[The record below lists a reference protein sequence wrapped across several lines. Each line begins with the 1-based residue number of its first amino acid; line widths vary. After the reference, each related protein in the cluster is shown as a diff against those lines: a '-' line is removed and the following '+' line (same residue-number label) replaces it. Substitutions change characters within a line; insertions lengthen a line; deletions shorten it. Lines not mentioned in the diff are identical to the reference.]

1 MQQAQLSGWLERR
14 LGVPLVGQAAVGGGC
29 IHQAW
34 ALDLADGR
42 RLFAKTNRLS
52 ELPLLRAEA
61 DGLAALA
68 AGAGDL
74 VIPQPLACE
83 ALGDQAL
90 LLLEWLPL
98 AGAADGGGGGSGS
111 SPGAVAVASLPR
123 SLGPV
128 AAVPANPAT
137 SRNPDPADPVTPAQA
152 WGRFGAALADLHRR
166 SLASS
171 DGRFGWPQDN
181 FIGSGPQANGW
192 LADWGQFFADRRLAP
207 QLALA
212 AQAGQPLRQGEAL
225 LRQLPAWLNHHGA
238 EPCLLHGDLW
248 AGNGGLLV
256 DGRGAIFD
264 PAVYR
269 GDREV
274 DLAMARLFGG
284 FPASVFAGYET
295 RWPLPPGHGQR
306 REIYNLYHLL
316 NHANLFGGGYWRQ
329 AQASIDALLAAC

>member
-83 ALGDQAL
+83 ALDARAL
-90 LLLEWLPL
+90 LLMEWLPL
-98 AGAADGGGGGSGS
+98 AGAASGSGGGLGSG
-111 SPGAVAVASLPR
+111 PGAVASLPG
-123 SLGPV
+123 SSG
-128 AAVPANPAT
+128 PANPMA
-137 SRNPDPADPVTPAQA
+137 PAQA